1 MAMGK
6 PNKWKTDNF
15 LRATKEPLKFSE
27 DGKFRILHL
36 TDIHEVMP
44 EMDDDNNREIP
55 ENKDKETLNVIEKC
69 LEEAKP
75 DLVVF
80 GGDNISGYWEEFNY
94 DLIHKTITKI
104 VEPIKRRN
112 IPLALVFGNHDG
124 EVGFYT
130 DIQMIMYSD
139 YDNCRSTLNDEDVFG
154 CGNCN
159 LTIKSSDGTKNA
171 YSIWLMDS
179 NDYMNDEDGDSGY
192 AYVHKDQIAW
202 YEKRSKELADENG
215 GNPVPAILFQHI
227 PVQQEIHELQEVT
240 EIGENVV
247 EKDGKFY
254 SYGEK
259 LISGRLREFPCP
271 PFMKQDHTA
280 QFKSWKKMGDIKAA
294 FFGHDHV
301 NDFHIKVD
309 GISLYQTLGCGYFTY
324 GKERGGRLIVLDE
337 NNPEIIETKT
347 LEVERIT
354 TTDFSKKHDDD
365 VAVILNEY
373 DELLNKNQVK
383 EAGEYLEAEI
393 LKAKE
398 RADAFTEM
406 TLHNEVVSFHRRTGE
421 QKKAVGAIN
430 EILELLEKFGL
441 ENSVLGANMYLN
453 CATTLN
459 FFRRTA
465 EALPLFVRA
474 FEAYINTIPQNDY
487 RFAGFYNNYALALY
501 ESENYDEALRYFRKA
516 LNILSLYKGN
526 DSEMAVIFCNLSHLF
541 EKTNDEEMI
550 NNCLNSAYFA
560 LMDYDGEINNNFLL
574 HCQKCSEAFRY
585 FKKDE
590 FSKEIEAKL
599 AEIKK

>member
-15 LRATKEPLKFSE
+15 LRAEKEPLKFSD

-36 TDIHEVMP
+36 TDIHDVMP
-44 EMDDDNNREIP
+44 EMDDDDNREIP

-130 DIQMIMYSD
+130 DIQMIMYND

-159 LTIKSSDGTKNA
+159 LTIKSSDGKRNA
-171 YSIWLMDS
+171 FSIWLMDS
-179 NDYMNDEDGDSGY
+179 NDYMNDDEGDSGY
-192 AYVHKDQIAW
+192 AYVHEDQIAW
-202 YEKRSKELADENG
+202 YEKRSKELSDGNG
-215 GNPVPAILFQHI
+215 GKPVPAILFQHI
-227 PVQQEIHELQEVT
+227 PVQQEIHELQEVA
-240 EIGENVV
+240 EPGENVV
-247 EKDGKFY
+247 EHDGKYY
-254 SYGEK
+254 SFGDN
-259 LISGRLREFPCP
+259 LISGRLREYPCP

-280 QFKSWKKMGDIKAA
+280 QLKSWKKMGDIKAA

-309 GISLYQTLGCGYFTY
+309 GISLYQTIGCGYFTY
-324 GKERGGRLIVLDE
+324 GKEHSGRLIVLDE
-337 NNPEIIETKT
+337 NNPENIETRT
-347 LEVERIT
+347 IEVERIT
-354 TTDFSKKHDDD
+354 TTEFGKNRDNDLE
-365 VAVILNEY
+365 VILNEY

-383 EAGEYLEAEI
+383 EAGEYLEEQI

-398 RADAFTEM
+398 RADSFTEM

-421 QKKAVGAIN
+421 QKKAVSAIN

-459 FFRRTA
+459 FFHRTA
-465 EALPLFVRA
+465 DSLPLFVRA

-526 DSEMAVIFCNLSHLF
+526 DSEIAVIFCNLSHLF

-550 NNCLNSAYFA
+550 NNCLNSAFFA
-560 LMDYDGEINNNFLL
+560 LKDFDGEINNNFLL
-574 HCQKCSEAFRY
+574 HCQKCNEAFRH
-585 FKKDE
+585 FKKDD
-590 FSKEIEAKL
+590 FVKEIEEKL
-599 AEIKK
+599 SK

>member
-15 LRATKEPLKFSE
+15 LRAEKEPLKFSS

-44 EMDDDNNREIP
+44 EMDDDDNREIP

-80 GGDNISGYWEEFNY
+80 GGDNVSGYWEEFNY
-94 DLIHKTITKI
+94 DLIYKTITKI

-159 LTIKSSDGTKNA
+159 LTIKSSDGKRNA
-171 YSIWLMDS
+171 FSIWLMDS
-179 NDYMNDEDGDSGY
+179 NDYMSDDEGDSGY
-192 AYVHKDQIAW
+192 AYVHEDQIAW
-202 YEKRSKELADENG
+202 YEKRSKELRDENG

-227 PVQQEIHELQEVT
+227 PVQQEIHELQEVA
-240 EIGENVV
+240 EPGENVV
-247 EKDGKFY
+247 EHDGKYY
-254 SYGEK
+254 SFGDK
-259 LISGRLREFPCP
+259 LISGRLREYPCP

-280 QFKSWKKMGDIKAA
+280 QLKSWKKMGDIKAA

-309 GISLYQTLGCGYFTY
+309 GISLYQTIGCGYFTY
-324 GKERGGRLIVLDE
+324 GREHGGRLIILDE
-337 NNPEIIETKT
+337 NNPENIETKT
-347 LEVERIT
+347 IEVERIT
-354 TTDFSKKHDDD
+354 TTEFGKNRDNDLE
-365 VAVILNEY
+365 VILNGY

-398 RADAFTEM
+398 RADSFTEM

-421 QKKAVGAIN
+421 QKKAVSAIN

-441 ENSVLGANMYLN
+441 ENTVLGANMYLN

-459 FFRRTA
+459 FFHRTA
-465 EALPLFVRA
+465 DSLPLFVRA

-526 DSEMAVIFCNLSHLF
+526 DSEIAVIFCNLSHLF

-550 NNCLNSAYFA
+550 NNCLNSAFFA
-560 LMDYDGEINNNFLL
+560 LKDYDGEINNNFLL
-574 HCQKCSEAFRY
+574 HCQKCNEAFRH
-585 FKKDE
+585 FKKDD
-590 FSKEIEAKL
+590 FVKEIEAKL
-599 AEIKK
+599 TK

>member
-1 MAMGK
+1 MATGK
-6 PNKWKTDNF
+6 PNKWRTDRF
-15 LRATKEPLKFSE
+15 LREEPAPLQFKK

-55 ENKDKETLNVIEKC
+55 DNKDKETLNVIEKC
-69 LEEAKP
+69 IEEAKP

-94 DLIHKTITKI
+94 DLIHRTITKI
-104 VEPIKRRN
+104 VEPVKRRN

-130 DIQMIMYSD
+130 DIQMIMYND
-139 YDNCRSTLNDEDVFG
+139 YENCRSCLNDADVFG

-159 LTIKSSDGTKNA
+159 LTIKSSDGSKNA

-179 NDYMNDEDGDSGY
+179 NDYMNDDEGDSGY
-192 AYVHKDQIAW
+192 AYVHKDQIDW
-202 YEKRSKELADENG
+202 YEKRSKELAEENG
-215 GNPVPAILFQHI
+215 GKPVPAILFQHI
-227 PVQQEIHELQEVT
+227 PVQQEIHELQKVE
-240 EIGENVV
+240 EQGENVV
-247 EKDGKFY
+247 EHDGKYY
-254 SYGEK
+254 SFGEK
-259 LISGRLREFPCP
+259 LISGRLREYPCP
-271 PFMKQDHTA
+271 PFMKQDHTS
-280 QFKSWKKMGDIKAA
+280 QLKSWKKMGDVKAA

-324 GKERGGRLIVLDE
+324 GKERGGRLIILDE
-337 NNPEIIETKT
+337 NNPDNIETKT
-347 LEVERIT
+347 IEVERIT
-354 TTDFSKKHDDD
+354 TTDFNKNHDDD
-365 VAVILNEY
+365 VAAILNEY
-373 DELLNKNQVK
+373 DELLNKNSVK

-393 LKAKE
+393 KKAKE
-398 RADAFTEM
+398 REDSFTEL

-541 EKTNDEEMI
+541 EKINDDEML
-550 NNCLNSAYFA
+550 NSCLDSAYFT
-560 LMDYDGEINNNFLL
+560 LKDYDGEKNNNYLL
-574 HCQKCSEAFRY
+574 HCQKCIEAFKHFNKGNY
-585 FKKDE
+585 AE
-590 FSKEIEAKL
+590 EIEEKL
-599 AEIKK
+599 TK